1 MNLVFPKYELNL
13 APYSISVRA
22 VRLNE
27 QRAHSRMSVFASNN
41 VRNVLQESDVDKLR
55 DRRGVEKFVKISI

>member
-1 MNLVFPKYELNL
+1 MNLIFPEYELNL
-13 APYSISVRA
+13 APYSIRGQV

-27 QRAHSRMSVFASNN
+27 QRALSRMSVFMSHN
-41 VRNVLQESDVDKLR
+41 VHNVLQESDVDKLL